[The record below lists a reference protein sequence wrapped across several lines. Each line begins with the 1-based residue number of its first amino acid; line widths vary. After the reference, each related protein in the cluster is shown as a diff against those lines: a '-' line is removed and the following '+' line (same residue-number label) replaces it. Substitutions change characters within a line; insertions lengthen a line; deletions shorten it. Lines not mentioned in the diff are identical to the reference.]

1 MGFSKTRLIISITI
15 MSVGVFYLVVH
26 TLLVVE
32 RSNWGDETTRT
43 TLSELLTEDQLQHLE
58 DLVKR
63 RKITTDWIQDTFIP
77 RLSNELDHIDW
88 VERGWRDINLDDPKY
103 ARHRDIYERERDTVL
118 ARMAER
124 RASAF
129 QRALVPNILQRAEN
143 ELQVAHRALLTGE
156 LKKRLAE
163 HLEQKGSV
171 GVAADVGKSIV
182 TFIPRGIATTAKTF
196 SQGGFGEHPVK
207 SLAEISVA
215 MPSVI
220 ALVRLILRILRQI
233 VLPFILSMP
242 KNLWDFMLDRV
253 RELGK
258 AIRDEE

>member
-1 MGFSKTRLIISITI
+1 M
-15 MSVGVFYLVVH
+15 VVH

-32 RSNWGDETTRT
+32 RSNWGGETTRT
-43 TLSELLTEDQLQHLE
+43 TLGELLTEDQLLHLE
-58 DLVKR
+58 GLIDQ
-63 RKITTDWIQDTFIP
+63 RKISYDWVRDVFAP
-77 RLSNELDHIDW
+77 RLTDELYHIDW

-118 ARMAER
+118 VRMAER

-129 QRALVPNILQRAEN
+129 QRALVPNILQRAES
-143 ELQVAHRALLTGE
+143 ELQVVHRALLTGE

-163 HLEQKGSV
+163 HLEQKGPV
-171 GVAADVGKSIV
+171 GVAADIGKSIV

-220 ALVRLILRILRQI
+220 ALVRLVLKILRQI
-233 VLPFILSMP
+233 ILPFILSMP
-242 KNLWDFMLDRV
+242 KILWDFMLDRV